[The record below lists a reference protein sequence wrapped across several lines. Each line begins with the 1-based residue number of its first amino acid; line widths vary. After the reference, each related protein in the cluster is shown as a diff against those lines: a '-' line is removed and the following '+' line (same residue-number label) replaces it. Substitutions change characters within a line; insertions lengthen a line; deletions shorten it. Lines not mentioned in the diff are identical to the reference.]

1 MWKNEF
7 QDLRERYASSAANL
21 KNTKAI
27 VLAAILTALQV
38 IVAMFSINLIPGVLK
53 ISFGFI
59 PVAVLCYLLG
69 PVVGGVAGGICDIL
83 KYMVAPDGPFFI
95 GYTISEI
102 LTGVIYGSFL
112 YKKEITLKRIFITKF
127 VINLVMNIIL
137 TPLWLH
143 ITIGKAWAY
152 YAGLRV
158 VKNLILWPIESFIL
172 FYALKLVKQ
181 TINKNLIKKL

>member
-7 QDLRERYASSAANL
+7 VDLKERFKSSAQNL
-21 KNTKAI
+21 KSTRAI

-38 IVAMFSINLIPGVLK
+38 VIAVFSISLIPGVLK

-59 PVAVLCYLLG
+59 PVSILCFLLG
-69 PVVGGVAGGICDIL
+69 PVVGGVAGGVCDIL

-102 LTGVIYGSFL
+102 LTGIIYGSFL
-112 YKKEITLKRIFITKF
+112 YKKEVTIKRVVITKF

-152 YAGLRV
+152 YASIRI
-158 VKNLILWPIESFIL
+158 VKNLLAWPIESIIMFYMLNLADKVLKRNFIR
-172 FYALKLVKQ
+172 KM
-181 TINKNLIKKL
+181 